1 MNGHQRPQNGSDA
14 ESFSFATFNQL
25 WTKVSQIKSDT
36 SLISWDLL
44 VFYNIDVW
52 GESKTPGS
60 SVRIFLFFGSILCV
74 LNIEL
79 QIWIMANPPPH
90 KFFIMIKNTAVA
102 ERVKVVKVFFCL
114 VGSLNHFLD
123 LSVSQKLELIPNYSL
138 EGNKKCFSLWLIVIA
153 CVGDIYVHI
162 EMYYVVSWKAAEV
175 FLCSALLNQPLV
187 RVWTEWL
194 LTLKKHSH
202 ASQEHNGQA
211 SQ

>member
-1 MNGHQRPQNGSDA
+1 MFEVRAKHQDHQL
-14 ESFSFATFNQL
+14 EYFSFFC
-25 WTKVSQIKSDT
+25 
-36 SLISWDLL
+36 
-44 VFYNIDVW
+44 
-52 GESKTPGS
+52 
-60 SVRIFLFFGSILCV
+60 SILCV

-79 QIWIMANPPPH
+79 QIWIMANPPPPH

-114 VGSLNHFLD
+114 VGSLNHFLN

-187 RVWTEWL
+187 SLDRMAADIEKT
-194 LTLKKHSH
+194 LTCISGAQRPSKSIR
-202 ASQEHNGQA
+202 AE
-211 SQ
+211 